1 MEKRHVTAIEEF
13 DTAQEAINYLI
24 EHEFEELNRI
34 DQNPYQFGVIERTK
48 IEYGGDELNPPKL
61 RFLYQ
66 VAHKT
71 LIGIMSDVNSD
82 NGRIVYVNGLLAS
95 FVFEDGSSIS
105 INNIGFNFE
114 GNDET
119 TKGLLPILDK
129 NMAGKIS
136 AIEMIQEIREYSGL
150 TAQIRTDGWLSSVK
164 TENNFVKPFSR
175 AFPKN
180 KE

>member
-34 DQNPYQFGVIERTK
+34 DCNPYQFGVIERTE
-48 IEYGGDELNPPKL
+48 IEYGGDEFNPPKL

-82 NGRIVYVNGLLAS
+82 NGRIVYVNGLKAS
-95 FVFEDGSSIS
+95 FIFHDGSSIDIDNGGFAYDN
-105 INNIGFNFE
+105 INSV
-114 GNDET
+114 
-119 TKGLLPILDK
+119 KGILPILDK
-129 NMAGKIS
+129 RTAGNIS
-136 AIEMIQEIREYSGL
+136 TIEMIREIKEHSGY
-150 TAQIRTDGWLSSVK
+150 TAQIRTNGWLDI
-164 TENNFVKPFSR
+164 VKPFKSIV
-175 AFPKN
+175 K
-180 KE
+180 